1 MMFQLGRDGAR
12 GSSGRSV
19 PLPVDVDDQ
28 TAGEAPDL
36 ERAPKVGDRAPDF
49 LIYAPLGDQLLRLHE
64 LASRA
69 GRVVLVSQDSYR
81 YHGT

>member
-1 MMFQLGRDGAR
+1 MAL
-12 GSSGRSV
+12 
-19 PLPVDVDDQ
+19 VDVDDQ

-49 LIYAPLGDQLLRLHE
+49 PIDAPLGGGSVQLHDLV
-64 LASRA
+64 ARA